1 MRSPRT
7 RLPLLFVLLLLIAF
21 PNSSHTTIRTVEG
34 IVQKVSDGET
44 LTLITRDGTKLR
56 VRIYGID
63 APEMRHEQKPG
74 QLYGDEA
81 KRALA
86 EKVFRKGVTLTI
98 KERDQYQCVVGIVK
112 IGNRNINEEMVKDGW
127 AWAYR
132 QHLRGPYVSEF
143 IDAERET

>member
-1 MRSPRT
+1 MRSPLT
-7 RLPLLFVLLLLIAF
+7 RFPLLFVLLLLIAF
-21 PNSSHTTIRTVEG
+21 PNSSRTTIRTVEG
-34 IVQKVSDGET
+34 IVQKVSDGDT

-63 APEMRHEQKPG
+63 APEMRHEQEPG

-98 KERDQYQCVVGIVK
+98 QERDQYQRVVGIVK